1 MKVATQSSTP
11 PGTYTMYDARN
22 AVDRNQSTCMR
33 AGVIGRYYPEKT
45 VWWKVDL
52 GRVHKIYSID
62 IILKIQQFR
71 YVIYCFVVYFFL
83 FRTG

>member
-22 AVDRNQSTCMR
+22 AVDRNQSTWMR

-52 GRVHKIYSID
+52 GRVHNIYSID
-62 IILKIQQFR
+62 IIFKNYNNF
-71 YVIYCFVVYFFL
+71 
-83 FRTG
+83 GM